1 MADRLTYFM
10 PVELPAKP
18 PENGEGQAAERP
30 KLYVFSR
37 IRLQELVN
45 RVTRYEPKMNLNH
58 KILGR
63 AKATTVH
70 NTEQEGLPG
79 SQQANHN
86 SISGSL
92 LAILGQAKACA
103 LGYTILPKLR
113 GFEVLRFDRELS
125 P

>member
-18 PENGEGQAAERP
+18 PENRQGQEAECS

-79 SQQANHN
+79 SQASKSQFNLR
-86 SISGSL
+86 IVIGDT
-92 LAILGQAKACA
+92 GQAKACA